1 MRSRSFALA
10 ALSLATALACQTYEF
25 VPVQPLS
32 ISQEQSSTP
41 IVIKKFK
48 PNVMVLVD
56 KSGSMDQPI
65 DATLPGCTTANGLC
79 GTGTTAKINP
89 CNPTVCPTRWSE
101 LNLALDSFLSAQA
114 QTVRFGLSFFP
125 EPDAGVEQPNCV
137 PTSAARVDIPAD
149 TQDDSAATLSAL
161 SAAARG
167 ALASVKSQNQV
178 GPTGTGGATPTGPSL
193 AFFSSYTPL
202 LDPLRLDLVL
212 LLTDGL
218 PNCNGG
224 ISTESCVCTAA
235 ANTCPPQ
242 ATTSLN
248 CLDKDRTVQAVQDL
262 AARGVHVVVIGF
274 GDETRASLDGG
285 VQAPIVLQEM
295 ALAGNY
301 PRLCPGPQ
309 HDQACGPL
317 NPCQGGVCLR
327 QYYQAQDSRE
337 LGAALAEITASLDR
351 EPCLRAITPAP
362 TSEDLILLTLNGTKY
377 PPGDDTWHYVGPA
390 DGGPAIRFLG
400 SLCTAIENS
409 TAQNPVQLDLRIL
422 RVL

>member
-1 MRSRSFALA
+1 MRSASIALA
-10 ALSLATALACQTYEF
+10 AACLATGLACQTYEF
-25 VPVQPLS
+25 VPVEPLS
-32 ISQEQSSTP
+32 ISQEDSSTP

-65 DATLPGCTTANGLC
+65 DATLPACTTTFGLC
-79 GTGTTAKINP
+79 GTGASAKTNP
-89 CNPTVCPTRWSE
+89 CNPTFCPTRWSE
-101 LNLALDSFLSAQA
+101 LNLALDSFLQSQA

-125 EPDAGVEQPNCV
+125 EPAAGAEQPNCI
-137 PTSAARVDIPAD
+137 PTTAARVDLPVD
-149 TQDDSAATLSAL
+149 PQDDSAATLGQL
-161 SAAARG
+161 SNQARA
-167 ALASVKSQNQV
+167 ALAAIKSQNPV
-178 GPTGTGGATPTGPSL
+178 GPSGTGGATPTGPSL
-193 AFFSSYTPL
+193 SFFADYGPL
-202 LDPLRLDLVL
+202 QDPLRLELIL

-218 PNCNGG
+218 PNCNAS
-224 ISTESCVCTAA
+224 ITAEACTCTAA
-235 ANTCPPQ
+235 ADSCPP
-242 ATTSLN
+242 AGNPEN

-262 AARGVHVVVIGF
+262 AGRGVRVVVIGF
-274 GDETRASLDGG
+274 GDETRASIDGG

-309 HDQACGPL
+309 HDQPCGPL

-327 QYYQAQDSRE
+327 QYYQAQDAVE
-337 LGAALAEITASLDR
+337 LGAALAEITANLDR
-351 EPCLRAITPAP
+351 EPCLRAIAPAP
-362 TSEDLILLTLNGTKY
+362 TSEELILLTLNGTKY
-377 PPGDDTWHYVGPA
+377 PPGDDTWRYVPPA

-400 SLCTAIENS
+400 SLCTAIEAS

>member
-1 MRSRSFALA
+1 MRSRSIALA
-10 ALSLATALACQTYEF
+10 AACLTALACQTYEF
-25 VPVQPLS
+25 TPVSPLS

-65 DATLPGCTTANGLC
+65 DPTLPGCTTAFGLC
-79 GTGTTAKINP
+79 GTGDTAKANP
-89 CNPTVCPTRWSE
+89 CNTNVCPTRWSE
-101 LNLALDSFLSAQA
+101 LNLALDPFLQTQA

-125 EPDAGVEQPNCV
+125 EPGGGGTTEEQNCV
-137 PTSAARVDIPAD
+137 PTSAARVNLPAD
-149 TQDDSAATLSAL
+149 PQDDSPATLSAL
-161 SAAARG
+161 STQART

-178 GPTGTGGATPTGPSL
+178 GPSGTGGATPTAPSL
-193 AFFSSYTPL
+193 AFFSDYAPL
-202 LDPLRLDLVL
+202 QDALRLELVL

-218 PNCNGG
+218 PNCNPG
-224 ISTESCVCTAA
+224 ITAEHCICTAT
-235 ANTCPPQ
+235 ANSCPPVG
-242 ATTSLN
+242 TPNN
-248 CLDKDRTVQAVQDL
+248 CLDKDRTVEAVQGL

-285 VQAPIVLQEM
+285 VQAAIVLQEM

-377 PPGDDTWHYVGPA
+377 PPGDDTWHYVPPA

-400 SLCTAIENS
+400 SLCTAIESS

-422 RVL
+422 RIL

>member
-1 MRSRSFALA
+1 MRSRSIALA
-10 ALSLATALACQTYEF
+10 AGCLVTVLACQRYEF
-25 VPVQPLS
+25 TPVGPLT

-41 IVIKKFK
+41 IVIRKFK

-65 DATLPGCTTANGLC
+65 DPTVPGCTTGNGLC
-79 GTGTTAKINP
+79 GTGETAKLNP
-89 CNPTVCPTRWSE
+89 CNTNVCLTRWSE
-101 LNLALDSFLSAQA
+101 LSLALDAFLQSEA

-125 EPDAGVEQPNCV
+125 EPAALADQPNCV
-137 PTSAARVDIPAD
+137 PTSAARVNLPAD
-149 TQDDSAATLSAL
+149 PQDDSLATLANL
-161 SAAARG
+161 STQARA
-167 ALASVKSQNQV
+167 ALASVRSQNPV

-193 AFFSSYTPL
+193 AFFSSYAPL
-202 LDPLRLDLVL
+202 QDPLRLELVL

-218 PNCNGG
+218 PNCNPG
-224 ISTESCVCTAA
+224 ITAENCTCTAA
-235 ANTCPPQ
+235 ADSCPP
-242 ATTSLN
+242 AGSPNN

-262 AARGVHVVVIGF
+262 AAQGVHVVVIGF
-274 GDETRASLDGG
+274 GDETRGSLDGG

-309 HDQACGPL
+309 HDQSCGPG

-327 QYYQAQDSRE
+327 QYYQAQDSRD

-362 TSEDLILLTLNGTKY
+362 TSEELILLTLNGTSY
-377 PPGDDTWHYVGPA
+377 PPGNDTWHYVPPA

-400 SLCTAIENS
+400 PLCTAIEAS